1 MEREAG
7 VVIEVMLEL
16 EVIGGTY
23 FVYEW
28 PGSLLLVYRGTKFSV
43 GIFTF

>member
-1 MEREAG
+1 MERGAG

-23 FVYEW
+23 FFYEW
-28 PGSLLLVYRGTKFSV
+28 PVSLLLEYRGTKFSV